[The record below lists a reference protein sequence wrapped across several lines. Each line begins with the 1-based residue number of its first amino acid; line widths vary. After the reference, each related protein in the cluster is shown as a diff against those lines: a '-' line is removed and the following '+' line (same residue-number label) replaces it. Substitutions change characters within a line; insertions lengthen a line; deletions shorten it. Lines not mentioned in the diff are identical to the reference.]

1 MIAGD
6 TDGEAA
12 HSGETAEAL
21 ARKLAECDRL
31 IKGSLVVNRRKC
43 GNPRCR
49 CARGELHESLAIT
62 YKENGRSVLVHVPN
76 HLEAAAERAI
86 GDYRMLK
93 RLVAG
98 ISRMNVEQLKRESRK
113 SRRRRGSQVGAA
125 EGGKADRAS

>member
-1 MIAGD
+1 MAASD
-6 TDGEAA
+6 TDRETD

-21 ARKLAECDRL
+21 ARRLASCGKL

-43 GNPRCR
+43 GSPKCR

-62 YKENGRSVLVHVPN
+62 YKENGRSVLVHVPS

-93 RLVAG
+93 RLVAA
-98 ISRMNVEQLKRESRK
+98 ISRTNLEQFRRESRK
-113 SRRRRGSQVGAA
+113 GRRRRESRTGDA
-125 EGGKADRAS
+125 EAGKADPAS